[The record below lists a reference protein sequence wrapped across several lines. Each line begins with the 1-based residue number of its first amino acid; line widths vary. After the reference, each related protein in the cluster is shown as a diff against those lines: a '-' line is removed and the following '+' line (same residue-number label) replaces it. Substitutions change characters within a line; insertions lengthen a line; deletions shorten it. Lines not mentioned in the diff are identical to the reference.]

1 MALTISRIDESRP
14 PGVSIVMAT
23 ALSWPAAAAWIP
35 RCTYDAMNGSTTPV
49 RETRSTCGLAA
60 ASTPAPLAPEAT
72 PAIATRATAVRAR
85 KAISTPS
92 RTRPIRP

>member
-49 RETRSTCGLAA
+49 RESLSTCGLAA
-60 ASTPAPLAPEAT
+60 APTPAAPAAT
-72 PAIATRATAVRAR
+72 PAMVTRATAVRAR